1 VGAPNGKRFGSVL
14 PLDAVDDG
22 VVVGVLGVGGLGV
35 GVLVAA
41 ETAVT
46 LPRPTAVATAIPPT
60 I

>member
-14 PLDAVDDG
+14 PLDAVVVAVDDE
-22 VVVGVLGVGGLGV
+22 VVVGVLGV

-46 LPRPTAVATAIPPT
+46 LPRPSAAATAIPT
-60 I
+60 TT